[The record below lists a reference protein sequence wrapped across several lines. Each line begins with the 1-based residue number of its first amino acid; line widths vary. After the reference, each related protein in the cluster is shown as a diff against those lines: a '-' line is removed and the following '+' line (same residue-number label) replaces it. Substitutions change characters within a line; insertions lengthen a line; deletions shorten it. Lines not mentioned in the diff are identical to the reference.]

1 MGWVNL
7 DLWVIDCLTL
17 NLTMNFD
24 LDLLNENKPKIKLR
38 FF

>member
-17 NLTMNFD
+17 TVNFD